1 VKTVLFILIVLLLSV
16 VSPAIAQT
24 EPCAADFRLIE
35 HALGESCIPER
46 PQHVVPLD
54 IAIAEVMVILGER
67 PAVKSQ
73 AALDFIIARMH
84 PEVLEDFESLYGDV
98 PDVGFPINLEVIVE
112 VNPDLI
118 VAPAGFMT
126 DSLYEQLTQIA
137 PTVVFDLEPGDW
149 RGRVLFAGEALNRQD
164 EVDDLLAVVDERATE
179 LQAALGDTMQETEV
193 SLVRVFTNQI
203 GILIAGSTGDRVL
216 RELGFARPQA
226 QAEYD
231 LAFVLD
237 DNNGRAELPLQREE
251 IRLADGDVI
260 FVFGQPEVLRD
271 DPLWSRLSAVQAGQV
286 YEVGYYWYGD
296 GLLSVHDMLDD
307 LLTHLVGRA
316 SEVVN
321 PYREGLP

>member
-1 VKTVLFILIVLLLSV
+1 
-16 VSPAIAQT
+16 
-24 EPCAADFRLIE
+24 
-35 HALGESCIPER
+35 
-46 PQHVVPLD
+46 
-54 IAIAEVMVILGER
+54 
-67 PAVKSQ
+67 
-73 AALDFIIARMH
+73 
-84 PEVLEDFESLYGDV
+84 
-98 PDVGFPINLEVIVE
+98 
-112 VNPDLI
+112 
-118 VAPAGFMT
+118 
-126 DSLYEQLTQIA
+126 
-137 PTVVFDLEPGDW
+137 
-149 RGRVLFAGEALNRQD
+149 
-164 EVDDLLAVVDERATE
+164 

-203 GILIAGSTGDRVL
+203 GILIAGSTGDRLL

-271 DPLWSRLSAVQAGQV
+271 DPLWSRLSAVQVGQV

-307 LLTHLVGRA
+307 LFTHLVGRA
-316 SEVVN
+316 SQVVN

>member
-1 VKTVLFILIVLLLSV
+1 MG
-16 VSPAIAQT
+16 
-24 EPCAADFRLIE
+24 FRRIE

-46 PQHVVPLD
+46 PARVVPLD

-73 AALDFIIARMH
+73 VALDFIIARMH
-84 PEVLEDFESLYGDV
+84 PEVLEDFEALYGDV

-118 VAPAGFMT
+118 VAPSGFVT

-164 EVDDLLAVVDERATE
+164 EVEGLLAVVDERSAE
-179 LQAALGDTMQETEV
+179 LQTALGETMQETEV

-203 GILIAGSTGDRVL
+203 GILIAGSTGDHLL

-226 QAEYD
+226 QAAYD

-237 DNNGRAELPLQREE
+237 DNNGRAELPLQREKYSWQMAM
-251 IRLADGDVI
+251 LSSCSD
-260 FVFGQPEVLRD
+260 
-271 DPLWSRLSAVQAGQV
+271 SRKSCA
-286 YEVGYYWYGD
+286 
-296 GLLSVHDMLDD
+296 MIPC
-307 LLTHLVGRA
+307 GRA
-316 SEVVN
+316 CLLWKRDKYTKLATTGTAMGCCPFTICWMTSSPIWLGVSQRSSIPIAKGCHSSHE
-321 PYREGLP
+321 